1 MSYFSAPA
9 VLPKGDLP
17 VISKTD
23 FVSDSY
29 NMNYPRRGK
38 AVIFN
43 NRTFSSKT
51 GMGERTGTDVDA
63 RNLYFMFTEMGF
75 DTDIKHDLKAHE
87 MESYMVKGN
96 IIFFYLKVIFM

>member
-1 MSYFSAPA
+1 MH
-9 VLPKGDLP
+9 PKGDLP
-17 VISKTD
+17 QISKID
-23 FVSDSY
+23 FESDSY

-43 NRTFSSKT
+43 NKTFSSKT

-63 RNLYFMFTEMGF
+63 QNLYFMFTEMGF
-75 DTDIKHDLKAHE
+75 NTDIQNDLKAHE

-96 IIFFYLKVIFM
+96 IIVFTLK